1 MGRSRSKSPRRKH
14 KSKKHKSRRDR
25 EYSRYVKKFVM
36 ALSDNCILV
45 QNDTVTAASVMILTT
60 VSIDTNGLEN

>member
-25 EYSRYVKKFVM
+25 EYSRFVRQQF
-36 ALSDNCILV
+36 ADSL
-45 QNDTVTAASVMILTT
+45 
-60 VSIDTNGLEN
+60 